1 MMNNM
6 IEILIDHSNEENYF
20 MISIVSV
27 KVEDVSEKERIEKL
41 VKKYNIEGAFVD
53 GADRGLKNRIANLL
67 KVDSNIIDLDTHEID
82 LY

>member
-53 GADRGLKNRIANLL
+53 GAGRGLKNRIANLL
-67 KVDSNIIDLDTHEID
+67 EVDSNIIDLDTHEID